1 MRKHNIKFDVPP
13 RSVTLV
19 PMFRPRQ
26 PVAEMPAESVPRN
39 EKLTATAAPEVA
51 KSDDSRAEMQKLILK
66 ISQDIENLKQHH
78 DQTLSQI
85 QEFAVRLAM
94 QIARAVVMHDVT
106 CHDDRIRA
114 TLDAYLQQDEP
125 EHPVVVYVNKK
136 DLDRLLNSSPD
147 SPSLNSVFELKPDD
161 AIALGDCRIESK
173 DQIVI
178 ASCVRQL
185 DEIQLQLMENL
196 DHARSERETSAQID

>member
-1 MRKHNIKFDVPP
+1 MRKHNIKFDILP

-19 PMFRPRQ
+19 PMFRPPQ
-26 PVAEMPAESVPRN
+26 PVAEMPAASRQRS
-39 EKLTATAAPEVA
+39 EKLTTTAAPEVA
-51 KSDDSRAEMQKLILK
+51 KSDDSHAEMQKLILK
-66 ISQDIENLKQHH
+66 ISQDIEQLKHHH
-78 DQTLSQI
+78 DQTLPQI

-114 TLDAYLQQDEP
+114 TLNSYLQQYEP
-125 EHPVVVYVNKK
+125 EHPVVVYLNKK

-147 SPSLNSVFELKPDD
+147 SPSLNSVFELKPDES
-161 AIALGDCRIESK
+161 IALGDCRIETTN
-173 DQIVI
+173 QIVI

-196 DHARSERETSAQID
+196 DHARSERGASA